1 VPKTFFEIL
10 DMEKSMRISVFG
22 VVGSPLCVASSD
34 GQNVYERL
42 AVAIREKRSV
52 TLSFRNV
59 DTLTSA
65 FLNAAIGQ
73 LYGKFSEEDIRASIQ
88 VEDIEPEDIELLRRV
103 VTTAKDYFKDPGR
116 FDQAVREMMEDQD
129 DGP

>member
-1 VPKTFFEIL
+1 
-10 DMEKSMRISVFG
+10 MGKSMRISVFE
-22 VVGSPLCVASSD
+22 VVGSPLCVASND
-34 GQNVYERL
+34 GQKVYERL
-42 AVAIREKRSV
+42 AVTIGEGRSV

-88 VEDIEPEDIELLRRV
+88 VEDMEPEDIELLRRV
-103 VTTAKDYFKDPGR
+103 VGTAKQYFKDPRR
-116 FDQAVREMMEDQD
+116 FDQAVREIMEDQD
-129 DGP
+129 DGA